1 MRFAVGMVLID
12 APHSALN
19 MLGID
24 ESRPERNVTVVK
36 KFRRGREQYVY
47 VSAQAWRYWW
57 RRTLETKFGWKLSPL
72 TRAEKQVFTS
82 ANPIKYDDDDV
93 FGYMWA
99 PKTKKGEEQGFAL
112 TRISPLKNTPLVSI
126 LPIWNSLVED
136 EGFASRHEGDPVP
149 HTTEFYSTVFKGAF
163 SLDLDSVGRF
173 YITYKTG
180 YLNLVT
186 PESIERLTQYV
197 SNKDKIK
204 KAITKALKDMNY
216 EKDYLA
222 VTKELGIELKETEWI
237 MPKDI
242 RAKRAGQTILAL
254 KYLFG
259 GAKQTLFLTDV
270 TPKFVILA
278 MFEGG
283 INPFIS
289 DIVYEKDGKVEID
302 EETIIARIKEFSDIL
317 EPKKIFIGKD
327 KGFMKEWNSRIKE
340 VKEKLENSQQ
350 KIEVYVG
357 SVGKAL
363 EEFAKEVARYY
374 GLRDEEFEKN
384 LKAT

>member
-19 MLGID
+19 MLGT
-24 ESRPERNVTVVK
+24 ESGPERNVTVVK
-36 KFRRGREQYVY
+36 KLRRGRDQYVY

-57 RRTLETKFGWKLSPL
+57 RQTLEKKFKWKMSPL

-99 PKTKKGEEQGFAL
+99 PKTKKGDEQGFAL
-112 TRISPLKNTPLVSI
+112 TRVSPLKNTPLVSI
-126 LPIWNSLVED
+126 LPERSSLVKD

-149 HTTEFYSTVFKGAF
+149 HTTEFYSTILKGAF

-173 YITYKTG
+173 YIKYKTG

-186 PESIERLTQYV
+186 PESIERIIQYV
-197 SNKDKIK
+197 YNKDKIK
-204 KAITKALKDMNY
+204 KAITKVLKDMNY

-222 VTKELGIELKETEWI
+222 VAKELEAEMNENEWI

-242 RAKRAGQTILAL
+242 RAKRAVQTILAL

-278 MFEGG
+278 MFDGG

-289 DIVYEKDGKVEID
+289 DIVYEKDGKVEVD
-302 EETIIARIKEFSDIL
+302 EETIIARIREFSDIL
-317 EPKKIFIGKD
+317 EPKKVFIGKD
-327 KGFMKEWNSRIKE
+327 EGFMKDWTDKLKKIKE
-340 VKEKLENSQQ
+340 NLKNTQP
-350 KIEVYVG
+350 KIEVYIG

-374 GLRDEEFEKN
+374 GLTDEEIKKIFE
-384 LKAT
+384 AT

>member
-19 MLGID
+19 MLGTD
-24 ESRPERNVTVVK
+24 ESRPERNVTIVK
-36 KFRRGREQYVY
+36 KLRRGRDQYVY

-57 RRTLETKFGWKLSPL
+57 RKTLEDKFKWNMSPL

-82 ANPIKYDDDDV
+82 ANPIKYEDDDV
-93 FGYMWA
+93 FGYMRA
-99 PKTKKGEEQGFAL
+99 EGDITV
-112 TRISPLKNTPLVSI
+112 TRISPLKNTPLISI
-126 LPIWNSLVED
+126 LPVWNSLTED
-136 EGFASRHEGDPVP
+136 EGYASRHEGDPVP
-149 HTTEFYSTVFKGAF
+149 HTTEFYSTILKGAF

-173 YITYKTG
+173 TFVDKAG
-180 YLNLVT
+180 FRNLINFDMVIRD
-186 PESIERLTQYV
+186 IEN
-197 SNKDKIK
+197 SKIEKNKKKKKIEKIK
-204 KAITKALKDMNY
+204 ELRQNIKWDENY
-216 EKDYLA
+216 VKLA
-222 VTKELGIELKETEWI
+222 KELRVEMNENEWI
-237 MPKDI
+237 MPNNI
-242 RAKRAGQTILAL
+242 RAKRAVQTILAL

-283 INPFIS
+283 INPFVS

-327 KGFMKEWNSRIKE
+327 EGFMKEWTDRLDKIK
-340 VKEKLENSQQ
+340 KELENSQP
-350 KIEVYVG
+350 KVEVYVG

>member
-36 KFRRGREQYVY
+36 KLRCGRDQYVY

-57 RRTLETKFGWKLSPL
+57 RKTLEEKFGWVVSPL

-93 FGYMWA
+93 FGYMRA
-99 PKTKKGEEQGFAL
+99 EGDITV
-112 TRISPLKNTPLVSI
+112 TRISPLKNTPLVSV
-126 LPIWNSLVED
+126 LPIWNSLTED
-136 EGFASRHEGDPVP
+136 EGYASRHEGDPVP
-149 HTTEFYSTVFKGAF
+149 HTTEFYSTVLRGAF
-163 SLDLDSVGRF
+163 SLDLDNVGRF
-173 YITYKTG
+173 TFTDKAG
-180 YLNLVT
+180 FRNLIDFDALIKDIKN
-186 PESIERLTQYV
+186 SKIEK
-197 SNKDKIK
+197 NKKKKKI
-204 KAITKALKDMNY
+204 
-216 EKDYLA
+216 EKIEELRQNIKWDEDY
-222 VTKELGIELKETEWI
+222 IELAKKLGVELNETEWI
-237 MPKDI
+237 MPKGI
-242 RAKRAGQTILAL
+242 RAKRAVQTILAL

-278 MFEGG
+278 MFDGG

-289 DIVYEKDGKVEID
+289 DIVYEKDGKVELD
-302 EETIIARIKEFSDIL
+302 EETIVARIREFSDIL
-317 EPKKIFIGKD
+317 EPKKVFIGKD
-327 KGFMKEWNSRIKE
+327 EGFMKDWIDKLKNIK
-340 VKEKLENSQQ
+340 KELEKSQP
-350 KIEVYVG
+350 KIKVSIS
-357 SVGKAL
+357 SVSKAL

-374 GLRDEEFEKN
+374 GLTDEEIKKIFE
-384 LKAT
+384 AT

>member
-19 MLGID
+19 MLGTD

-36 KFRRGREQYVY
+36 KLRCGREQYVY

-57 RRTLETKFGWKLSPL
+57 RQTLEKKFGWKMSPL

-112 TRISPLKNTPLVSI
+112 TRVSPLKNTPLVSI
-126 LPIWNSLVED
+126 LPDRSSLVKD

-149 HTTEFYSTVFKGAF
+149 HTTEFYSTILKGAF
-163 SLDLDSVGRF
+163 SLDLDSVGKF
-173 YITYKTG
+173 YIKYKSG
-180 YLNLVT
+180 YLNLVS
-186 PESIERLTQYV
+186 PESIEKLTQNV
-197 SNKDKIK
+197 SNKDKVK
-204 KAITKALKDMNY
+204 KAITKALKDIGYDENY
-216 EKDYLA
+216 LKLA
-222 VTKELGIELKETEWI
+222 RELGVEMNENEWV

-242 RAKRAGQTILAL
+242 RAKRAVQTILAL

-289 DIVYEKDGKVEID
+289 DIVYEKDGRVELD
-302 EETIIARIKEFSDIL
+302 EKTIIARIKEFSDIL
-317 EPKKIFIGKD
+317 EPKKVFIGKD
-327 KGFMKEWNSRIKE
+327 EGFMKEWND
-340 VKEKLENSQQ
+340 KLENIKNELGNTQP
-350 KIEVYVG
+350 KIDVYIE

-363 EEFAKEVARYY
+363 EKFAKEVAGYY
-374 GLRDEEFEKN
+374 GLTDDEIKE
-384 LKAT
+384 LLGL